1 MKQIPQGMQEV
12 MFEKSI
18 PGQSLTNSPEN
29 NYEWEKPPQYSS
41 VKEAREAIFLNLLEP
56 KTLRSVQEL
65 MITETPVNTIAEVVL
80 TDGFRKGK
88 FNPDMMLNLLEPTM
102 YMLMAIAEKAG
113 IDPVLT
119 REDTDV
125 IIEDDEDESL
135 KDLQNSRQQVR
146 NVIPEGKGLKDVQIQ
161 KINPVSVGGDIKKQ
175 LDTLD
180 SEKIKQSILQKQKPS
195 LQNQE
200 SLLGKTGV

>member
-29 NYEWEKPPQYSS
+29 NYAWEKPPQYTS

-56 KTLRSVQEL
+56 KTLKSVQDL

-102 YMLMAIAEKAG
+102 YMLMAIAEKSG
-113 IDPVLT
+113 IEPIVESDGP
-119 REDTDV
+119 DD
-125 IIEDDEDESL
+125 EDDEGTAQKVIQE
-135 KDLQNSRQQVR
+135 R
-146 NVIPEGKGLKDVQIQ
+146 NTFMKEGGRFRDARVKTIQ
-161 KINPVSVGGDIKKQ
+161 PTSVGKDIKERLEN
-175 LDTLD
+175 LDV
-180 SEKIKQSILQKQKPS
+180 EKVQESILQKPKPE
-195 LQNQE
+195 LQSGQ